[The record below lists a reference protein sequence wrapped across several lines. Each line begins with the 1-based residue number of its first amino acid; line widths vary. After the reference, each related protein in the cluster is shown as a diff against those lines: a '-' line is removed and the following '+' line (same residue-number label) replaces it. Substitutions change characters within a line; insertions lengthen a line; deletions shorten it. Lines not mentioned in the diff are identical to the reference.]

1 MRDLSLKTIIWHVIK
16 YIALPL
22 LQDKVPLT
30 VKYLP
35 VALLHI
41 ERFMENNEIRAFITV
56 DWTYNL
62 IFRQKKCWKR
72 KNSFGI
78 LTSCKFL
85 QLIFWKNN
93 FHFGITSK
101 SIYFGDNR
109 VNSVENETT
118 LKSFLILSWV
128 VVSVEIFCRLLQEFF
143 YSLRVVY
150 IPLLSDNV
158 NTLYLWFQIN
168 YLCHRLALTFK
179 LHHFCK

>member
-1 MRDLSLKTIIWHVIK
+1 MHYCTLKGLWKIMKSEHLSRSIEPTIW
-16 YIALPL
+16 
-22 LQDKVPLT
+22 
-30 VKYLP
+30 
-35 VALLHI
+35 
-41 ERFMENNEIRAFITV
+41 F
-56 DWTYNL
+56 
-62 IFRQKKCWKR
+62 FRQKKCWKR